1 MCMQTRY
8 LLLGDL
14 DHIHADCIINQ
25 SRPNENFEGM
35 LWQLGASIPHS
46 VTRSNLT
53 ESGHLDVGWQFDCVI
68 ITDCEQTFVT
78 KHHKRFHSPN
88 WIHQDSQSTDVPHT
102 AQWMPY
108 EDPGHDVMH
117 TTRILSVRK
126 AQHNYQ
132 QIVKM
137 CEHHK
142 LSHHSLRFRS
152 WTLAVMP
159 HARDCVAEGPPHTA
173 DQLLN
178 LIT

>member
-1 MCMQTRY
+1 MKY

-14 DHIHADCIINQ
+14 CHIQADCIINQ
-25 SRPNENFEGM
+25 SRINENFEGM

-46 VTRSNLT
+46 VWDSNLT
-53 ESGHLDVGWQFDCVI
+53 ESGELDIGWPFDCVI
-68 ITDCEQTFVT
+68 ITDCEQSYVT

-88 WIHQDSQSTDVPHT
+88 WIHLESTSADVPHT
-102 AQWMPY
+102 AQWQPY

-142 LSHHSLRFRS
+142 RPYHSLRFRS
-152 WTLAVMP
+152 WTQTVMP
-159 HARDCVAEGPPHTA
+159 HARDCVAEGRPHDS

>member
-1 MCMQTRY
+1 MKY

-14 DHIHADCIINQ
+14 SHIQADCINNQ
-25 SRPNENFEGM
+25 SQPNTNFEGM
-35 LWQLGASIPHS
+35 LRQLSLSILYQS
-46 VTRSNLT
+46 DIDGS
-53 ESGHLDVGWQFDCVI
+53 EFDCVI
-68 ITDCEQTFVT
+68 ITDCEQSYVT

-88 WIHQDSQSTDVPHT
+88 WINIESQSSDVPHT
-102 AQWMPY
+102 AQWLPY

-142 LSHHSLRFRS
+142 LPYHSLRFRS
-152 WTLAVMP
+152 WTQTVMP
-159 HARDCVAEGPPHTA
+159 HARDCVADGRPHTA
-173 DQLLN
+173 EQLLN